1 MCTWALIGAN
11 YLGPVFL
18 VTGLLITLGNNVI
31 FFEADD
37 LNASSLVVTGGTDSA
52 LAAVCGSTTGMGA
65 AGSSFIFLTAALIF
79 QRGVTCE
86 GGSIGA
92 VAGGLLRGSKA
103 IFLTRSTGVIDLLS
117 SSSFSSS

>member
-1 MCTWALIGAN
+1 M
-11 YLGPVFL
+11 GPVFL
-18 VTGLLITLGNNVI
+18 VTGLLITLGINLV
-31 FFEADD
+31 FLDADD
-37 LNASSLVVTGGTDSA
+37 LNASRLVAAGGTDSA

-117 SSSFSSS
+117 SRSFSSS

>member
-18 VTGLLITLGNNVI
+18 VTGLLITLRSNVI
-31 FFEADD
+31 FLDADD
-37 LNASSLVVTGGTDSA
+37 LNASSLVTAGGADTA
-52 LAAVCGSTTGMGA
+52 LARVCGSTTGMGA
-65 AGSSFIFLTAALIF
+65 ARSSIIFLTPALIF
-79 QRGVTCE
+79 QTGVTCE
-86 GGSIGA
+86 GGSTGL

-117 SSSFSSS
+117 SSFSSS

>member
-1 MCTWALIGAN
+1 MFGA
-11 YLGPVFL
+11 
-18 VTGLLITLGNNVI
+18 VTGLLITLGSDLM
-31 FFEADD
+31 FLDADN
-37 LNASSLVVTGGTDSA
+37 LNGSRLVAAGRTDTA
-52 LAAVCGSTTGMGA
+52 LARVCGSTTGMGA

-103 IFLTRSTGVIDLLS
+103 IFLTHSTGVIVWS
-117 SSSFSSS
+117 AKRKVCNP